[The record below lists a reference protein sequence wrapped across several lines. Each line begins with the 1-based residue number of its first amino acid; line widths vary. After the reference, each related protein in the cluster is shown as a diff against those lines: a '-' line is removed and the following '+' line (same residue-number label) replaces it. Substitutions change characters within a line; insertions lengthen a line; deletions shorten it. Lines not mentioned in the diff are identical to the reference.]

1 MNLFEE
7 ALRKDFLP
15 ALFGDDSPA
24 DTDALREII
33 QFPVRFGGLGITNPV
48 AQAEQ
53 HFQNS
58 VATTTEVSSSLKA
71 TRGGEETQISDYPP
85 NLLG

>member
-24 DTDALREII
+24 DADTLREII
-33 QFPVRFGGLGITNPV
+33 QFPVRFGG
-48 AQAEQ
+48 
-53 HFQNS
+53 
-58 VATTTEVSSSLKA
+58 
-71 TRGGEETQISDYPP
+71 
-85 NLLG
+85 